1 MIPRVASTGS
11 ARNAKTLLDDGSREF
26 EEETRCSKT
35 SSSFVL
41 VLCKFAVR
49 FSRLTVALVLFSCAA
64 VALRGQEPQQWPQ
77 DDPYP
82 AQQPAYQQPQYNQP
96 QPYPQQGYGYSQQN
110 QPQGYY
116 QQQPAYP
123 QAQGVN
129 AEQLEQLVAPIALY
143 PDSLLAQVLAASTY
157 PAQISAADQWLRGM
171 GNAPPEQI
179 AAGAN
184 AQTNW
189 DPSVK
194 ALTAYPQV
202 LTMMDQNLQW
212 TTALG
217 NAYYNQPQDV
227 LQTVQV
233 LRQRAQGAGNLQ
245 STPQEQVQDNQGYIA
260 LAPANPEYVYVP
272 AYNPWMVYGQPISP
286 YPYYQPYDAVG
297 AVVGAAIQFGA
308 GFAVHAFFGMP
319 FGFMGWGLDWAA
331 NAVLFHHDAWCSHS
345 GTVADWGF
353 ARGGPRAW
361 RAGEYANFRD
371 HYGDRYGRAGEY
383 ARFGD
388 RPGGGSWNSHGN
400 ERGFN
405 RGDGRFPSARP
416 VSGNQNGFNR
426 GYPVGHPGQ
435 GMDGR
440 SLGGSSRGYLGSQQF
455 GSYRTPQ
462 PVGPQPYR
470 GAFGNRA
477 EMYGNGPLSYA
488 NRPQQFSNNGQ
499 RPGFGQGFSPRA
511 PESFGGGRG
520 PGFVAPSQPYRA
532 PAPGLGHGGF
542 SRPPSSNSFAGSYG
556 QPSRSSGGFHPFGG
570 GHNGAPSFGGGHSFG
585 GGGSHSFFGGG
596 GGGHSF
602 GGGGH
607 SFGGAGHSSG
617 GGHSG
622 GGRSS
627 GGGRHH

>member
-11 ARNAKTLLDDGSREF
+11 ARNPKTLLDDGSRQF
-26 EEETRCSKT
+26 EEETRSSKT
-35 SSSFVL
+35 SYSFAL
-41 VLCKFAVR
+41 VLCKLAVL
-49 FSRLTVALVLFSCAA
+49 FPGLTVALVLFSCVA

-82 AQQPAYQQPQYNQP
+82 DQQPAYQQPQYNQ
-96 QPYPQQGYGYSQQN
+96 QQSYPQQGYGYSQQN

-116 QQQPAYP
+116 QQQPTYP

-272 AYNPWMVYGQPISP
+272 AYNPWVVYGQPISP
-286 YPYYQPYDAVG
+286 YPYYQPYHAVG
-297 AVVGAAIQFGA
+297 AMVGAAIQFGA

-371 HYGDRYGRAGEY
+371 HYGDRYGRTGEY

-388 RPGGGSWNSHGN
+388 RYGRGVSNSF
-400 ERGFN
+400 RSDQSFN
-405 RGDGRFPSARP
+405 RAEGRFPPVRP
-416 VSGNQNGFNR
+416 TQGYENRYQAGGN
-426 GYPVGHPGQ
+426 
-435 GMDGR
+435 
-440 SLGGSSRGYLGSQQF
+440 RGYLGYGNQTHPSMPQQYALDR
-455 GSYRTPQ
+455 SPR
-462 PVGPQPYR
+462 PVGPTPYR
-470 GAFGNRA
+470 GGSGNRA
-477 EMYGNGPLSYA
+477 EIYGNGPQAYT
-488 NRPQQFSNNGQ
+488 NRPQPFSNYGQ
-499 RPGFGQGFSPRA
+499 RPGFGPGFSPRP

-532 PAPGLGHGGF
+532 PTPGLGHGGF
-542 SRPPSSNSFAGSYG
+542 SRPPSNSFAGSYG
-556 QPSRSSGGFHPFGG
+556 QPSHPSGGFHPFGG
-570 GHNGAPSFGGGHSFG
+570 GHNGAPSVGGGHSFG
-585 GGGSHSFFGGG
+585 GGGSHSFFGG
-596 GGGHSF
+596 